1 MSSWLKARDWASGV
15 EYSSLFHSGLRAIS
29 LRCPR
34 PRAQSAAPLSSPE
47 KNSRR
52 SSLSYFLKRGTST
65 KSRLSP
71 STSKEPSPSCAEK
84 VVRPRPSSMFVSS
97 TKESDELWITRGDF
111 LDDTDDRQKF
121 IQGGADGMLS
131 RIPDSAD
138 PFSLAAR
145 SRSYYVNLR
154 DSSPLPPKGESF
166 LSLSNDSEALYRS
179 PRRER
184 PVSFQNMPLPSIF
197 SPPCRRDR
205 RERID
210 PAWMLEESSPEL
222 EAQDDGENADVAEI
236 NLDGVSDWR
245 QFHVDWLQDEPSVQ
259 MLTTSN

>member
-1 MSSWLKARDWASGV
+1 
-15 EYSSLFHSGLRAIS
+15 
-29 LRCPR
+29 
-34 PRAQSAAPLSSPE
+34 
-47 KNSRR
+47 
-52 SSLSYFLKRGTST
+52 
-65 KSRLSP
+65 
-71 STSKEPSPSCAEK
+71 
-84 VVRPRPSSMFVSS
+84 
-97 TKESDELWITRGDF
+97 
-111 LDDTDDRQKF
+111 
-121 IQGGADGMLS
+121 MLS

-222 EAQDDGENADVAEI
+222 EAQDHGENADVTEI
-236 NLDGVSDWR
+236 TLDGMSDWR
-245 QFHVDWLQDEPSVQ
+245 QIGGQRQLVAHVAGSTAPHTVLGMQNEDVGELQTFGLIDGHELHGIISLMVRTGVDQ
-259 MLTTSN
+259 LLVSCFVLSNKAKQVLEC